1 MTRADHFKTAYAGL
15 KETIIGEIRDIVRHE
30 DDQILELLETS
41 STPALVTAVIDDQ
54 ESETIR
60 DLYLKENNVVMASAG
75 VYEDDTYYNLNE
87 FEVPFLLAILDSAEK
102 HTDVVG

>member
-1 MTRADHFKTAYAGL
+1 MTRADHFRESYAGL
-15 KETIIGEIRDIVRHE
+15 KETIIGEIRDIVRHQ
-30 DDQILELLETS
+30 DDQLMELMETKR
-41 STPALVTAVIDDQ
+41 TPALVTQVIDDQ

>member
-1 MTRADHFKTAYAGL
+1 
-15 KETIIGEIRDIVRHE
+15 
-30 DDQILELLETS
+30 
-41 STPALVTAVIDDQ
+41 
-54 ESETIR
+54 
-60 DLYLKENNVVMASAG
+60 MASAG